1 MLTKPPKRSD
11 NTKAYIA
18 MCYTGRYT
26 DHTTGRVM
34 KESIWRFP
42 IPTALHDTVIE
53 RMKNEYNID
62 LIGHNYDPSSTLL
75 PYQPTYINLKSTP
88 ADPAVTSSST
98 TSDPSSSRSS
108 DSSSSSSS
116 SSSSDSGEDAKS
128 LVEDELGPEPDYVIG
143 LENISVMSRY
153 ILYRG
158 DTHM

>member
-1 MLTKPPKRSD
+1 MF
-11 NTKAYIA
+11 
-18 MCYTGRYT
+18 YTGRYT

-53 RMKNEYNID
+53 RVKNEYNID

-75 PYQPTYINLKSTP
+75 LYQPTYINLKSTP
-88 ADPAVTSSST
+88 AAPAVTSSST
-98 TSDPSSSRSS
+98 TAS
-108 DSSSSSSS
+108 DSSSSSTS
-116 SSSSDSGEDAKS
+116 SSSSDSGEDAKM

-153 ILYRG
+153 IVYL
-158 DTHM
+158 TIIICIT

>member
-1 MLTKPPKRSD
+1 
-11 NTKAYIA
+11 

-53 RMKNEYNID
+53 RMKKEYNID

-75 PYQPTYINLKSTP
+75 PYQPTYLNLKSTP
-88 ADPAVTSSST
+88 ADPMTTT
-98 TSDPSSSRSS
+98 TSAS

-116 SSSSDSGEDAKS
+116 DTSSSSSSDTSSSSSGSSDSGEDAKL

-153 ILYRG
+153 YIVL
-158 DTHM
+158 